1 MYSYLAEYT
10 LLGVFIGIVFM
21 GAAIGAIPAICGA
34 VKHKIGLAIGGFFAC
49 LGAQFL
55 MGLILSIPMCAL
67 FLFFIFKKPKTVEV
81 KAETEEKT
89 EE

>member
-1 MYSYLAEYT
+1 MDANAAYT
-10 LLGVFIGIVFM
+10 FGVIIGAIFM

-34 VKHKIGLAIGGFFAC
+34 VKQKIGLAIGGFFAC

-55 MGLILSIPMCAL
+55 IGLILSIPMCAL